1 MVAGIAKYYYWP
13 GMATNLQQFVTSCD
27 TCQRMKSSKQK
38 KAGLLQPLP
47 IPEQPWQVVSLDFI
61 TGLPSTSRGHN
72 AILVVIDKFS
82 KMGHFIPTNATA
94 TTKATAR
101 LFFDRIITID
111 GIPATLISEGDPKFS
126 TEEAK
131 MASYRSTSN
140 YIDAVPPPG
149 MNVASGRW
157 LYKIAAEEVEM
168 ASYRS
173 TGTYVDAVPPPGT
186 NVVSGP
192 WRYKTFTPTPK
203 MTTLRVLLHIAAHHN
218 YELHS
223 LDFSTEQ
230 APREWH
236 DTLRSTLAALDFFPS
251 SANLSLFVRCGSTPF
266 FVLVYVDDLVFATQ
280 DGRALASVKEEL
292 QRRHTCTDLGEL
304 QHYLGLHVTRD
315 RAART
320 IMLTQS
326 HMVKQILM
334 RFRFPFSKVQLTPI
348 AVDRGLMAPPS
359 DESFESS
366 GPYPEGPAPTLGPER
381 EHYFL
386 VVVDD
391 YSRYTKVFFLTK
403 KSEMTFTL
411 IRWLLATEGTRGSHV
426 CCLHF
431 DSGGEFCS
439 GVIARFCGE
448 QGIRQSW
455 TLPESPQQNGVAE
468 RRIGLVM
475 DIARTSM
482 IHARAPHFLWP
493 YALRYAAHQLNLQ
506 PRASRPEDILTWKE
520 AIEPQLEMAGLI
532 NFARGAVV
540 TPDDP
545 DLRAE
550 FRAVQLLTF
559 MVISRCCSPGVQIA
573 LKWCREYLDAGH
585 QAWHFI
591 ESTYQVTD
599 DLFIAQLEGQLTHL
613 RMGDE
618 ETTTDYCNRTRR
630 ILATIRMAGAQY
642 STASYV
648 THVMQG
654 LSSNYN
660 LLKRLSMASGTR
672 TTLNE
677 DNLTSYILQDE
688 AMQEAERSQE
698 LLAQANFAAPTKQGG
713 RPGGRGGGGRSREC
727 WLCGDPDHLSF
738 ECPDRS
744 DSDNDDTKGG
754 RGRSGSRRPR
764 RGGNQPRKKKQS
776 TKTSTSAKDADSS
789 AGGKVRDDKTAS
801 CSLVGVVEPTVSLAP
816 EAGEDFQAV
825 AAAVQANPAVVLL
838 DSGCSHHLMGTKEVF
853 VDLQP
858 SGSIKHVRG
867 FNGALQDVQG
877 RGTVALQGEAGKLV
891 LIPDVLYV
899 PGVRANL
906 LSSGQMKE
914 HGVKLQE
921 DGDGMLL
928 VSAAGEVLGRA
939 TYSGQV
945 LCTDL
950 RPCPTRSTSPA
961 PEVVALRAIVSKTKS
976 TPDRMHARLAH
987 VGMDTIRSSA
997 KNEVAIGLDLESA
1010 TGADS
1015 LSVVHID
1022 LCGPFRVAAKDGS
1035 LYFLLLKDRKTRFVW
1050 VRPVAKKSDVLL
1062 EFQKWLV
1069 LVERQTK
1076 KSVLQLRSDRGGEF
1090 LGKKF
1095 TDFVD
1100 GQGIV
1105 HDLTCP
1111 YTPQQNGMAEREM
1124 RTVVESVRTMLLHMG
1139 VQHHWWHLALR
1150 QAVWVRNCLERS
1162 TLPPGTTP
1170 YQLLTG
1176 QRPDLSLAW
1185 IWGCMTQFLVPE
1197 QQRGGKLKPKARWG
1211 LHLGVSAAS
1220 KGWELL
1226 DVDTNRVVTTS
1237 DVVFYEAM
1245 SWAEWKSEHGT
1256 VSGRTPSTPPT
1267 DTSSATLPLLTEV
1280 GELAAEDV
1288 EDVSPPTPPSTAP
1301 APPLLA
1307 DQQVD
1312 VGLKPTSIGEE
1323 QVKEQQSTGEQA
1335 AVQPT
1340 TEQLATEHSVGKS
1353 TTGER
1358 SARKTTVV
1366 QQDNEGSEARD
1377 AGESTKSDVVEV
1389 RLEPRKSDRVRRPPD
1404 FFVPAAF
1411 TTVYEVDNDDDLLYD
1426 DAEEDEDFL
1435 ELDPKHRWD
1444 ISAMTVK
1451 EALASSKGP
1460 AVKAAMEEE
1469 IRSLIN
1475 MGTWELVE
1483 RPPGVNIMKNRWVL
1497 MTKYHVNDTVERE
1510 KARLVVKGFTRVY
1523 GDVYDKTFA
1532 PVGSYVTLRIFL
1544 SIAAVL
1550 NLNLMQ
1556 LDMKNAFLQSK
1567 LDRVLYMS
1575 QPDYFNDGTG
1585 RVCKLLKSLY
1595 GLKQSPLLWY
1605 LALKDVLVGAG
1616 WKMSHV
1622 DEALYF
1628 KVGKD
1633 GVACWVLVYVDDLL
1647 AASSSTEMLKELK
1660 ELLESAFELREISPV
1675 QKYLGLEIV
1684 RDRSARKLWLHQ
1696 QGYADKLRRRFIDE
1710 EQTGRT
1716 PKTPVSVDAYAE
1728 LTFDDKEAQERQ
1740 EEVYRQKVGS
1750 LQFAATTTRPDVAF
1764 ACSKLGSGLTVR
1776 SDQHWREV
1784 DRCLTYLANM
1794 RDSALEFSDG
1804 PESLELVG
1812 YVDADDAGDKQ
1823 NRMSMGGY
1831 VFVYGGAAVSWSSQ
1845 RIKCAT
1851 LSSTESEYVAATEA
1865 GKEGRRLR
1873 FLLAEF
1879 QQLDAGKPTIL

>member
-1 MVAGIAKYYYWP
+1 
-13 GMATNLQQFVTSCD
+13 
-27 TCQRMKSSKQK
+27 
-38 KAGLLQPLP
+38 
-47 IPEQPWQVVSLDFI
+47 
-61 TGLPSTSRGHN
+61 
-72 AILVVIDKFS
+72 
-82 KMGHFIPTNATA
+82 
-94 TTKATAR
+94 
-101 LFFDRIITID
+101 
-111 GIPATLISEGDPKFS
+111 
-126 TEEAK
+126 
-131 MASYRSTSN
+131 
-140 YIDAVPPPG
+140 
-149 MNVASGRW
+149 
-157 LYKIAAEEVEM
+157 
-168 ASYRS
+168 
-173 TGTYVDAVPPPGT
+173 
-186 NVVSGP
+186 
-192 WRYKTFTPTPK
+192 
-203 MTTLRVLLHIAAHHN
+203 
-218 YELHS
+218 
-223 LDFSTEQ
+223 
-230 APREWH
+230 
-236 DTLRSTLAALDFFPS
+236 
-251 SANLSLFVRCGSTPF
+251 
-266 FVLVYVDDLVFATQ
+266 
-280 DGRALASVKEEL
+280 
-292 QRRHTCTDLGEL
+292 
-304 QHYLGLHVTRD
+304 
-315 RAART
+315 
-320 IMLTQS
+320 
-326 HMVKQILM
+326 
-334 RFRFPFSKVQLTPI
+334 
-348 AVDRGLMAPPS
+348 
-359 DESFESS
+359 
-366 GPYPEGPAPTLGPER
+366 
-381 EHYFL
+381 
-386 VVVDD
+386 
-391 YSRYTKVFFLTK
+391 
-403 KSEMTFTL
+403 
-411 IRWLLATEGTRGSHV
+411 
-426 CCLHF
+426 
-431 DSGGEFCS
+431 
-439 GVIARFCGE
+439 
-448 QGIRQSW
+448 
-455 TLPESPQQNGVAE
+455 
-468 RRIGLVM
+468 
-475 DIARTSM
+475 
-482 IHARAPHFLWP
+482 
-493 YALRYAAHQLNLQ
+493 
-506 PRASRPEDILTWKE
+506 
-520 AIEPQLEMAGLI
+520 MAGLI
-532 NFARGAVV
+532 NFARGVVV

-599 DLFIAQLEGQLTHL
+599 DLLVVQLEGQLTHL

-618 ETTTDYCNRTRR
+618 ETATDYCNRTRR

-642 STASYV
+642 STTSYV

-660 LLKRLSMASGTR
+660 LLKRLSMAPGTR

-688 AMQEAERSQE
+688 AMQEAQRSQE

-713 RPGGRGGGGRSREC
+713 RPGQRGQSGGGGSSGWKLTKEVDKKKPTKDSGRGGGGRRREC
-727 WLCGDPDHLSF
+727 WLCGDPYHLSF

-744 DSDNDDTKGG
+744 DSDDDDTKGG

-764 RGGNQPRKKKQS
+764 RGGNQPRKEKMS
-776 TKTSTSAKDADSS
+776 TTTSTSAKDADSS

-801 CSLVGVVEPTVSLAP
+801 CSLVGAVEPTVLLAP
-816 EAGEDFQAV
+816 EAGEDFPAV
-825 AAAVQANPAVVLL
+825 TAAVQANPAVVLL

-877 RGTVALQGEAGKLV
+877 RGTVALQGEAGKRV

-906 LSSGQMKE
+906 LSSGQLKE

-939 TYSGQV
+939 TYSGRV
-945 LCTDL
+945 LYTDL

-961 PEVVALRAIVSKTKS
+961 PEVVALRAIVTKTKS

-1010 TGADS
+1010 AGADS
-1015 LSVVHID
+1015 PCVSCVGGKLARHTFPDQGSDADDVLAVVHID
-1022 LCGPFRVAAKDGS
+1022 L
-1035 LYFLLLKDRKTRFVW
+1035 
-1050 VRPVAKKSDVLL
+1050 PVAKKSDVLL

-1162 TLPPGTTP
+1162 TLPSGTTP

-1176 QRPDLSLAW
+1176 QRPDLSLAR

-1211 LHLGVSAAS
+1211 LHLGVSVAS

-1226 DVDTNRVVTTS
+1226 DVDANRVVTTS

-1245 SWAEWKSEHGT
+1245 SWAEWKSEHGP

-1267 DTSSATLPLLTEV
+1267 DTSSATLPLLAEV

-1288 EDVSPPTPPSTAP
+1288 KDVSPPTPPSTAP

-1307 DQQVD
+1307 DLR
-1312 VGLKPTSIGEE
+1312 GLTSVSASGDEGSSGPSPLAPHRGLP
-1323 QVKEQQSTGEQA
+1323 VKEQQPTGEQA

-1340 TEQLATEHSVGKS
+1340 TEQSATEHSAGKP

-1358 SARKTTVV
+1358 SGRKPTVV
-1366 QQDNEGSEARD
+1366 QQDDEGSEAGD

-1389 RLEPRKSDRVRRPPD
+1389 RPEPRKSDRVRRPPE

-1411 TTVYEVDNDDDLLYD
+1411 TTVYDVDDDDDLLYD
-1426 DAEEDEDFL
+1426 DAEEDEEFP
-1435 ELDPKHRWD
+1435 ELDPDMLADPEHRWD
-1444 ISAMTVK
+1444 ILTMTVK
-1451 EALASSKGP
+1451 EALASWKGP

-1497 MTKYHVNDTVERE
+1497 TTKYHVDDTVERE
-1510 KARLVVKGFTRVY
+1510 KARLVVKGFTQ
-1523 GDVYDKTFA
+1523 VYDADYAETFA

-1544 SIAAVL
+1544 SIAVVL

-1605 LALKDVLVGAG
+1605 LALNDVLVGAG
-1616 WKMSHV
+1616 WKKSQV

-1660 ELLESAFELREISPV
+1660 ELLGSAFELREISLV

-1684 RDRSARKLWLHQ
+1684 RDRSAGKLWLHQ

-1710 EQTGRT
+1710 GQTGRT
-1716 PKTPVSVDAYAE
+1716 PKMPVSVDAYAE
-1728 LTFDDKEAQERQ
+1728 LTFDDEEAQERQ
-1740 EEVYRQKVGS
+1740 EEVYRQKVG
-1750 LQFAATTTRPDVAF
+1750 LLHFAATTTRPDVAF
-1764 ACSKLGSGLTVR
+1764 ACNKLGSGLTVR

-1784 DRCLTYLANM
+1784 DRCLAYLANT
-1794 RDSALEFSDG
+1794 RDTALEFSGG
-1804 PESLELVG
+1804 PESLELVS

-1823 NRMSMGGY
+1823 NRTSTGSY

-1845 RIKCAT
+1845 RIKCAMF
-1851 LSSTESEYVAATEA
+1851 SSTESEYVAATEA

-1879 QQLDAGKPTIL
+1879 QQLDAGKPTILRVDNKSAITVAEGMGLTGNLKHMERRQAWLQHMVKRGKFSLRYIPTAEQPADFLTKALHYPAFNRCSVPIGQSLFSRHLLRPVVSRVLTSVVIDPRASPSSVSTLTAAITDFASTRRLDFATRVVAAPPARPEAAGGGFALGCDVLEDRQFELDFLADASPSLCAMLLSPEGDPDALDIPTLCTYREAVSGEWASQWKAAMDSELASWRSTGTYVDAVSPPKANVVDGMWLFKHSLDFSTTFLQGHLHEEIWLRRPPGFTDTFPPGTQWSLRRPVYGLRQSPREWHDTLRSTLRNLGFRPSSADPSLFVRTGSTPFFILVYVDDLVFATPDRAAQAEVLRQFGFQFSTTQPTPLVVDQRLTDPFPDEPFESSGPYAKLVGCLMMAKYLATTSGMGLVLGGTQPVELTGHCDSSYADDAETQRSTRGAEIYAGAMAAQELRWLTFLLADLGERPRSAPTLYADNKVMILLCR